1 MSLVTPVA
9 FGGPVRPSTIDD
21 VPFRQI
27 AVVLVALIAIVGA
40 GLFVLSWESDDDPD
54 ATADPETGAGSDDVG
69 DGTDTTT
76 TTTTVPAVTTTI
88 PVSCGPADGAAV
100 STTTIVATT
109 TTLAEGEDPG
119 PAPPQFPTL
128 SERSSLSTVGLDEV
142 TFGLTVNQAS
152 IAAATEFHA
161 CGPVSECYRVTP
173 AEAPEGISF
182 VVSAGT
188 IERVDIVG
196 ESPITTVSGAG
207 IGTTAEELEELF
219 GDNLE
224 RNDLGGGAVD
234 VVFVPTSENDAEFR
248 VAFTTVDGIV
258 ETMRAGRMPLVLE
271 PEPCA

>member
-1 MSLVTPVA
+1 
-9 FGGPVRPSTIDD
+9 

-27 AVVLVALIAIVGA
+27 FVVLVALIAIVGA
-40 GLFVLSWESDDDPD
+40 GLFVLSWEGDDDAD
-54 ATADPETGAGSDDVG
+54 TTADPDTGANGAG
-69 DGTDTTT
+69 DGEVGEGEAADAT

-88 PVSCGPADGAAV
+88 PVSCGPTEGEAAAT
-100 STTTIVATT
+100 STTVTT
-109 TTLAEGEDPG
+109 PTTLAEGEDPG
-119 PAPPQFPTL
+119 PVAPQFPTL

-152 IAAATEFHA
+152 IAAGTEFHA
-161 CGPVSECYRVTP
+161 CGPVSDCYRVTP

-182 VVSAGT
+182 VVFAGT

-207 IGTTAEELEELF
+207 IGTTVDELDELF

-224 RNDLGGGAVD
+224 RTDLGGGAVD

-271 PEPCA
+271 AEPCA